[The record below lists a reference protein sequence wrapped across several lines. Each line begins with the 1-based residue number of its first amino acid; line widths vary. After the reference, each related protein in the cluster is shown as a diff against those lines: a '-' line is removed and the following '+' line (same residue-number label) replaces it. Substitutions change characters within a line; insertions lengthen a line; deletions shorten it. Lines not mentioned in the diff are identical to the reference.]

1 MQFIIITK
9 MRQMQPL
16 ILENKRMVGR
26 WGRGVYGHWPVG
38 AGDGAAVE
46 VRILY

>member
-16 ILENKRMVGR
+16 ILENKRMAGGGGGGEYMVIGR
-26 WGRGVYGHWPVG
+26 LVPVM
-38 AGDGAAVE
+38 AQ
-46 VRILY
+46 R